1 MTATAPRRIEVA
13 DAPASGEVGLITRGI
28 AFAIDAIFVDL
39 VAWIVGGAL
48 AVIASMFDLPKDV
61 QTVLIAVGAAA
72 ALLWIVGYFAV
83 YWATTGQT
91 LGNRIM
97 QIRVRS
103 ADADAPLG
111 LGRALLRVFG
121 AFLSALIFFLGFAMI
136 VVDPH
141 RRGLLDHIAGTIVVH
156 VPDERSHSV

>member
-1 MTATAPRRIEVA
+1 MTATYPRPAEVA
-13 DAPASGEVGLITRGI
+13 AAPAGGEVGLVTRGI
-28 AFAIDAIFVDL
+28 AFAIDAIFVDV

-48 AVIASMFDLPKDV
+48 AVVASLFDLPGDV
-61 QTVLIAVGAAA
+61 KNVLIAVGAVV
-72 ALLWIVGYFAV
+72 ALFWVVGYFAV

-97 QIRVRS
+97 KIRVRS
-103 ADADAPLG
+103 ASADAPLG
-111 LGRALLRVFG
+111 PRRALLRVLG

-141 RRGLLDHIAGTIVVH
+141 RRGLLDHIAGSVV
-156 VPDERSHSV
+156 VDVS

>member
-1 MTATAPRRIEVA
+1 VTATVPREVVVA
-13 DAPASGEVGLITRGI
+13 DTPAGGEVGLITRAI
-28 AFAIDAIFVDL
+28 AFTIDVLFVDV

-48 AVIASMFDLPKDV
+48 AVVASLFDLPDNV

-72 ALLWIVGYFAV
+72 ALLWVVGYFAV
-83 YWATTGQT
+83 YWASTGQT

-111 LGRALLRVFG
+111 LGRALLRVLG
-121 AFLSALIFFLGFAMI
+121 AFLSALILFLGFAMI
-136 VVDPH
+136 VVDPR
-141 RRGLLDHIAGTIVVH
+141 RRGLLDYVAGSVVVH
-156 VPDERSHSV
+156 VPDERGRQT

>member
-1 MTATAPRRIEVA
+1 VEVA
-13 DAPASGEVGLITRGI
+13 DTPAGGEVGLVTRGI

-39 VAWIVGGAL
+39 VGWIVGGAL
-48 AVIASMFDLPKDV
+48 AVIVSLFDLPDDV

-72 ALLWIVGYFAV
+72 ALLWVVGYFAV

-91 LGNRIM
+91 LGNRVM

-103 ADADAPLG
+103 AAADAPLG
-111 LGRALLRVFG
+111 LRRALLRVVG

-141 RRGLLDHIAGTIVVH
+141 RRGLLDHIAGSVVVH
-156 VPDERSHSV
+156 TR